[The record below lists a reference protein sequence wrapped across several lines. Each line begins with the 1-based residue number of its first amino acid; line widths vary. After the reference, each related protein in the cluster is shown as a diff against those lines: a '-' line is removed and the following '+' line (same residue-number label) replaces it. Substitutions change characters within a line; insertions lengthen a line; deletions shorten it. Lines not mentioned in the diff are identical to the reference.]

1 MQKTGSLAGIR
12 VIDFGRF
19 IAGPYCAMLLA
30 DMGADVVRVD
40 RRHGSED
47 RYIGAITESGEG
59 GGFLSLNRNKRDVT
73 LDTSK
78 PESAEIVRRLVKSAD
93 VIVANLPM
101 NVLRSMGLDYES
113 LKVIKPDIILARI
126 STFGSDGPYANR
138 VGFDTV
144 AQAMSGAMALTGF
157 PGAPVRDIV
166 PFEDFGTAL
175 HTAFGVMV
183 ALYHRAQTGEG
194 QVVDGSLLAT
204 GITFMQGLLA
214 ERAVLGLDRR
224 QIGNT
229 SYYAAPAD
237 TYRTK
242 DGWIV
247 VLSVGNEMFAR
258 WARLVGREEFI
269 GDPRFA
275 DDQGRAENRGPL
287 TQAMNEWLAGRPTE
301 QAVAELEKARIAAG
315 PVLTLDQV
323 LDNPQ
328 VKARELLK
336 YVEHPGATKPVPLAN
351 TAVQLSTTPPS
362 IRRRAAALGEH
373 TDEVLREIGYSDAEI
388 AALRSAEVV

>member
-59 GGFLSLNRNKRDVT
+59 GGFLSLNRNKRDLT

-113 LKVIKPDIILARI
+113 LKAIKPDIILARI

-275 DDQGRAENRGPL
+275 DDQGRADNRGPL
-287 TQAMNEWLAGRPTE
+287 TQAMNEWLAARTTE

-315 PVLTLDQV
+315 PVLTLEQV